1 MQVRYQAA
9 LRPEPLLRLDRSKAA
24 IITEKIGEDD
34 ARLRAG
40 SQKRDD
46 FAKLTAQGHDI
57 NIRHC

>member
-1 MQVRYQAA
+1 
-9 LRPEPLLRLDRSKAA
+9 LLRLDRSKAA